1 MILGRIDIT
10 HLLENMEGVLT
21 NKEAENREKG
31 MRFFTKI
38 LKELP
43 ADYLTETQIKFIS
56 KFYVD
61 RLKDNHRVIPNVL
74 DGYLSIIDMAHY
86 NISCCSEFFT
96 VLFREVACQSQVRQD
111 RYNIYLIVQ
120 KLMDKNLEC
129 KLVSI
134 ILLLK
139 LKNNHQPVVVT
150 AEYRPPL

>member
-1 MILGRIDIT
+1 MIHTNQFKISDMISGRIDIT
-10 HLLENMEGVLT
+10 HLLENMGGVLT

-43 ADYLTETQIKFIS
+43 KDYLTESQIKFIS

-74 DGYLSIIDMAHY
+74 DGYLTIIDMTHY
-86 NISCCSEFFT
+86 NIESSAEFFT

-111 RYNIYLIVQ
+111 RYNVYLMVQ
-120 KLMDKNLEC
+120 KLMEKNMEC
-129 KLVSI
+129 KLVLVI
-134 ILLLK
+134 HFAL
-139 LKNNHQPVVVT
+139 
-150 AEYRPPL
+150 